1 MSKQETQ
8 KLGYHHHHQKK
19 KEISWKSY
27 ENVIT
32 SLLQLLF
39 NATLIPEDNN
49 YNKRNL
55 VKNRNHIA
63 CGFCCYF

>member
-1 MSKQETQ
+1 MAKHIQLLKDKKKKNVKTGDTKTRISSSSKN
-8 KLGYHHHHQKK
+8 
-19 KEISWKSY
+19 KEISCKSY

-49 YNKRNL
+49 SIINVTL
-55 VKNRNHIA
+55 
-63 CGFCCYF
+63 